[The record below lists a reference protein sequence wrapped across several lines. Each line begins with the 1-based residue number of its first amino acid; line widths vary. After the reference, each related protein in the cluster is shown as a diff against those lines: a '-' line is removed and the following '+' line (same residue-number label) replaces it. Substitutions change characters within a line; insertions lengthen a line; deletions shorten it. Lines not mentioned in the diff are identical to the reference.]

1 MCLAEGAALSP
12 PRGWGPKT
20 RPCTQWLW
28 RSEVR
33 IGAGAKGLGK
43 GYDTERKVRFPED
56 LWPVPWEAVS
66 MEFRRAAGAGIK
78 TRKLAVTWGQTQ
90 RNP

>member
-1 MCLAEGAALSP
+1 M
-12 PRGWGPKT
+12 
-20 RPCTQWLW
+20 
-28 RSEVR
+28 
-33 IGAGAKGLGK
+33 GK

-66 MEFRRAAGAGIK
+66 MELRRAVGAGIK
-78 TRKLAVTWGQTQ
+78 TQKLAVTWGQTQ

>member
-1 MCLAEGAALSP
+1 M
-12 PRGWGPKT
+12 
-20 RPCTQWLW
+20 
-28 RSEVR
+28 
-33 IGAGAKGLGK
+33 GK
-43 GYDTERKVRFPED
+43 GYDTERKVRFPGD